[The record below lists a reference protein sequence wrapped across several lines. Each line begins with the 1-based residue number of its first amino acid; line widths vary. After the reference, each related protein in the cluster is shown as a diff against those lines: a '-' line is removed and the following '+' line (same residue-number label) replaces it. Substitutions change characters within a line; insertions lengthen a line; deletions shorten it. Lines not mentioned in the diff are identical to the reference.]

1 MSCISIKKPEWP
13 QGDTVNHTANQSNSM
28 KDIGRKW
35 MWIFLSCIAAFQL
48 YFVRELLAAFALF
61 ILAFGVIASL
71 IAVVYVVQKSW
82 EAGIARLMASRHPLV
97 LAMRR
102 AVSTVEDWALRP
114 LRRPGSQPAH

>member
-1 MSCISIKKPEWP
+1 MDSISSIEPELP

-28 KDIGRKW
+28 KDFGRKY
-35 MWIFLSCIAAFQL
+35 MWLFLGCVAAFQL

-61 ILAFGVIASL
+61 FLAFAVIASL
-71 IAVVYVVQKSW
+71 IAAVYMVQKSW
-82 EAGIARLMASRHPLV
+82 EAGVARLMASRHPVV

-102 AVSTVEDWALRP
+102 AVSTVEDWGRRP

>member
-1 MSCISIKKPEWP
+1 
-13 QGDTVNHTANQSNSM
+13 
-28 KDIGRKW
+28 

-82 EAGIARLMASRHPLV
+82 EAGIARLMASRHPVV